1 MITSVARQ
9 RLLLQHYH
17 KTAERQR
24 YEDLEGGGGGVSVS
38 RLVAGSAA
46 NKIYIT
52 YGAAHFP
59 GFLKDLQALDP
70 AKTVQ
75 SLRWVRPMSLPN
87 KPQEPA
93 GYPVTR

>member
-1 MITSVARQ
+1 
-9 RLLLQHYH
+9 
-17 KTAERQR
+17 
-24 YEDLEGGGGGVSVS
+24 
-38 RLVAGSAA
+38 VAGSPA

-70 AKTVQ
+70 AMTVQ

-87 KPQEPA
+87 EPQAPA
-93 GYPVTR
+93 GYTVTR